1 MNLSCL
7 LALVEALPSYRELVR
22 QAGVQREGEAV
33 VLDAA
38 KPYLIAA
45 LHGELGLPIM
55 VITVQPGDTRKLYE
69 QLQVWCSQS
78 ANLRYFPEVDFHPY
92 EPVPSYYSNTMV
104 QRLQTLSALALA
116 RGSDEPPLIVASLP
130 AVMSRTT
137 AKGDFAS
144 ACHVL
149 NRGMTADPLELL
161 HRWQSMGYE
170 MENMVELPGTMSH
183 RGGILDVFPPD
194 SDLPVRIEFFGNE
207 VESMRLFDPVDQ
219 RSTQFLN
226 SITIIPA
233 REIPA
238 PEASM
243 ANILDHVPDNTLLVI
258 DPLQEIEDAV
268 QKVYD
273 QVAERMQGGADQE
286 GGLSNPGYL
295 GWNELEPRLKAKNR
309 LVLSS
314 WGVGSEQSLPFDLP
328 QSYGGKLEMFL
339 DDAKQMIEQRQ
350 RVVAVSHQANR
361 LAELLQQQG
370 IYVSPV
376 SQIDEMPPLGSIT
389 LIQGSLAGGWV
400 VEGILTL
407 LTDAELFGFV
417 KQARQGKKMPLRRRW
432 LFPQLM
438 PGDYVVHVDHGV
450 ARFGGLI
457 KMSDNGIEREYLI
470 LEYAANDRLYVPTEH
485 IERVSRY
492 VGGVASP
499 TLSRLGTSAWET
511 TKKRVKQSVADI
523 AQELVEL
530 YARREVSPGFAFSED
545 TLWQQELEAS
555 FPYMETSDQLEAI
568 IAVKGDMEEGKPMD
582 RLICGDVG
590 YGKTEVAVRAAFKVI
605 MDNRQ
610 VAILVPT
617 TVLAQQHFTTFRE
630 RLGAFPVRVEV
641 LSRFCSAE
649 KEKAILEGLA
659 NGVVDVCIGTH
670 RLLQKDVVFKDLG
683 LVIIDE
689 EQQFGVVQKE
699 KLKQMRKE
707 VDVLSLSAT
716 PIPRTLHMSLIGIR
730 DMNIM
735 ETPPEQRL
743 AVKTY
748 VGAYDE
754 ALVRRAILRELERNG
769 QVFFVH
775 NRVSSIALVAS
786 RLQSLVPEARITIVH
801 GQMSEEKL
809 EKVMADFI
817 AGKSDV
823 LVTTTIVQLG
833 LDMPNVNTLI
843 VDHADKFG
851 LTQLYQLRGR
861 VGRGINQAY
870 GYFLFDGNKQLTHQ
884 AHERLKTMFE
894 AAELGVGFSIA
905 MKDLEI
911 RGAGSLLGVKQSG
924 HIAAVGFDLY
934 CQLLAGAVE
943 ELRAPSPSLSLQGRG
958 IIEGEGKQ
966 SPSIVLPLS
975 AYIPEEYVVDLDTR
989 LSLYRRLAKIE
1000 CIDEVESV
1008 TRELEDRFGSLP
1020 QVVKNLFYVV
1030 QVKTVAT
1037 RLGVESIFTSGN
1049 HVVIKFREGRK
1060 IARLS
1065 LADKYDKAIKAG
1077 NTQVRLDGRYFG
1089 NKWPAVLREI
1099 LESIA
1104 VS

>member
-1 MNLSCL
+1 
-7 LALVEALPSYRELVR
+7 
-22 QAGVQREGEAV
+22 
-33 VLDAA
+33 
-38 KPYLIAA
+38 
-45 LHGELGLPIM
+45 
-55 VITVQPGDTRKLYE
+55 
-69 QLQVWCSQS
+69 
-78 ANLRYFPEVDFHPY
+78 
-92 EPVPSYYSNTMV
+92 
-104 QRLQTLSALALA
+104 
-116 RGSDEPPLIVASLP
+116 
-130 AVMSRTT
+130 
-137 AKGDFAS
+137 
-144 ACHVL
+144 
-149 NRGMTADPLELL
+149 
-161 HRWQSMGYE
+161 
-170 MENMVELPGTMSH
+170 
-183 RGGILDVFPPD
+183 
-194 SDLPVRIEFFGNE
+194 
-207 VESMRLFDPVDQ
+207 
-219 RSTQFLN
+219 
-226 SITIIPA
+226 
-233 REIPA
+233 
-238 PEASM
+238 
-243 ANILDHVPDNTLLVI
+243 
-258 DPLQEIEDAV
+258 
-268 QKVYD
+268 
-273 QVAERMQGGADQE
+273 
-286 GGLSNPGYL
+286 
-295 GWNELEPRLKAKNR
+295 
-309 LVLSS
+309 
-314 WGVGSEQSLPFDLP
+314 
-328 QSYGGKLEMFL
+328 
-339 DDAKQMIEQRQ
+339 
-350 RVVAVSHQANR
+350 
-361 LAELLQQQG
+361 
-370 IYVSPV
+370 
-376 SQIDEMPPLGSIT
+376 
-389 LIQGSLAGGWV
+389 
-400 VEGILTL
+400 
-407 LTDAELFGFV
+407 
-417 KQARQGKKMPLRRRW
+417 
-432 LFPQLM
+432 
-438 PGDYVVHVDHGV
+438 
-450 ARFGGLI
+450 
-457 KMSDNGIEREYLI
+457 
-470 LEYAANDRLYVPTEH
+470 
-485 IERVSRY
+485 
-492 VGGVASP
+492 
-499 TLSRLGTSAWET
+499 
-511 TKKRVKQSVADI
+511 
-523 AQELVEL
+523 
-530 YARREVSPGFAFSED
+530 
-545 TLWQQELEAS
+545 
-555 FPYMETSDQLEAI
+555 
-568 IAVKGDMEEGKPMD
+568 
-582 RLICGDVG
+582 
-590 YGKTEVAVRAAFKVI
+590 
-605 MDNRQ
+605 
-610 VAILVPT
+610 
-617 TVLAQQHFTTFRE
+617 
-630 RLGAFPVRVEV
+630 
-641 LSRFCSAE
+641 
-649 KEKAILEGLA
+649 
-659 NGVVDVCIGTH
+659 
-670 RLLQKDVVFKDLG
+670 VFKDLG

-730 DMNIM
+730 DMNVM

-817 AGKSDV
+817 ADKSDV

-861 VGRGINQAY
+861 IGRGINQAY

-934 CQLLAGAVE
+934 CQLLAEAVG
-943 ELRAPSPSLSLQGRG
+943 ELRASSPSLSLQGRG

-1089 NKWPAVLREI
+1089 DKWPAVLREI